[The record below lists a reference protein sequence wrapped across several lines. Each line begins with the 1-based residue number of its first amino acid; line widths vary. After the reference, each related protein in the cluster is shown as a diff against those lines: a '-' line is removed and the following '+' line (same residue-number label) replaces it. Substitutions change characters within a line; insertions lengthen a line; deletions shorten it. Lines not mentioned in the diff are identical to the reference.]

1 MSSPEEHASEGGTED
16 DRTHD
21 ASTSD
26 ARTPDGRTHG
36 ALMPER
42 LPPLVVVA
50 GATGTGKTALSLAL
64 AAALRDRGVAAEI
77 VSADSRQ
84 VYRGMDIGTAK
95 ATPEER
101 AWVPHHCLD
110 LVDPDAAFSVADY
123 SHHAAQA
130 LAGIA
135 ERSAVALLVGGTGF
149 YLRAVAR
156 GLAVDELPWDA
167 DVRARI
173 EATLAGEGLTALVAE
188 LRGIAPT
195 RAADVDLR
203 NPRRVVRALEI
214 ARLRGDAP
222 LPAPRGYGRPVLW
235 LGLQVEP
242 AVLRARIR
250 ARARAQFDAGLVEET
265 RALVARF
272 DPLLPSFSGIGYAEA
287 LAVIQSRL
295 DIETAIA
302 VDARRNV
309 LFARRQ
315 ATWFRRE
322 PDVQWLDATHEL
334 PLGQALAATTDYL
347 AMIARR

>member
-1 MSSPEEHASEGGTED
+1 MSSPSGPSE
-16 DRTHD
+16 
-21 ASTSD
+21 
-26 ARTPDGRTHG
+26 
-36 ALMPER
+36 ALAAQT

-64 AAALRDRGVAAEI
+64 AEALAARGAAVET

-95 ATPEER
+95 ATPQER
-101 AWVPHHCLD
+101 ARFPHHGLD
-110 LVDPDAAFSVADY
+110 LVDPDVAFSVADY
-123 SHHAAQA
+123 SAHASAV
-130 LAGIA
+130 LAGVA
-135 ERSAVALLVGGTGF
+135 ERGAVALLVGGTGF
-149 YLRAVAR
+149 YLRSVAR

-167 DVRARI
+167 DVRA
-173 EATLAGEGLTALVAE
+173 ALNAALDANGLPALVAE
-188 LRGIAPT
+188 LRHIAPT
-195 RAADVDLR
+195 RAAAIDLR

-265 RALVARF
+265 RALAARF
-272 DPLLPSFSGIGYAEA
+272 DATLPSFSGIGYAES
-287 LAVIQSRL
+287 LAVIEGRL
-295 DIETAIA
+295 SPEQAIA

-322 PDVQWLDATHEL
+322 PDIWWLDATHEL
-334 PLGQALAATTDYL
+334 PIQEAVAATTDYL
-347 AMIARR
+347 AAAVTR